1 MRRGDKKKHIKRVN
15 LLFEMRCLV
24 ETINA
29 SEAYR
34 DFDAMMTVIQGKR
47 SVAFLVG
54 PEAKRFFHE
63 YIKDNPR
70 VGLMRVKR
78 DGFGLYGDAY
88 ILYSDGVKAQKLYNI
103 LMKHDGY
110 LSDDTPEE
118 AIENGEALEYKDED
132 IKEFVDSHYGVGSYE
147 KIKSKRYEKV

>member
-1 MRRGDKKKHIKRVN
+1 M
-15 LLFEMRCLV
+15 
-24 ETINA
+24 
-29 SEAYR
+29 
-34 DFDAMMTVIQGKR
+34 
-47 SVAFLVG
+47 
-54 PEAKRFFHE
+54 RFFHK

-78 DGFGLYGDAY
+78 DGFGIYGDAF
-88 ILYSDGVKAQKLYNI
+88 ILYTDGIKAQKLYAI

-132 IKEFVDSHYGVGSYE
+132 VKEFVDTHYGFGAYE
-147 KIKSKRYEKV
+147 KIKNKSYEKV